1 MPPATGPHPASARP
15 ARALAPLALA
25 LLLLAACSGP
35 PDLERLT
42 LDRIGTEAGSPYA
55 VAYGAY
61 IRGNAAVTVC
71 GVPAPGALTVVRD
84 ADGAV
89 VPEGERRGREVRF
102 RVPDLGPDER
112 ACDVEVTQA
121 RVGGREAA
129 RLAGALPY
137 RPWRPLAGKR
147 VLMYAS
153 INAGDSDNNARARFA
168 SAVASVE
175 AEQGLDL
182 TVVDGDFDAY
192 LDGDVA
198 LEFAAR
204 LAAESWDA
212 VVFVEES
219 YIIPTSVLVEVS
231 TYLAARGGR
240 ALATY
245 WATFEDGEFAAFGV
259 PAGAVGGPARAFAAA
274 FGAQVGPSDN
284 VRPVVGGSIDVELH
298 GGLGLGLDAT
308 YRLLNADHY
317 VLSYAQRLTPI
328 GPAESLCRYPDE
340 LGGSCAVGRAGTT
353 LYLGFTLAP
362 LSESM
367 SGAELETLF
376 RNAMTY
382 VILDAE

>member
-1 MPPATGPHPASARP
+1 MPPAPGSQPASAR
-15 ARALAPLALA
+15 RDRTLAPLALA

-35 PDLERLT
+35 PDPERLT
-42 LDRIGTEAGSPYA
+42 LERVETEAGSPYA
-55 VAYGAY
+55 VAHGAH
-61 IRGNAAVTVC
+61 IRGNAAVSIC

-84 ADGAV
+84 AAGGV
-89 VPEGERRGREVRF
+89 VAEGERRGRTVRF

-112 ACDVEVTQA
+112 DCDVEVTQV
-121 RVGGREAA
+121 RGSGSEAA
-129 RLAGALPY
+129 KLAGALPY

-153 INAGDSDNNARARFA
+153 IHAGDSDNNARARFA

-175 AEQGLDL
+175 ADQGLDL
-182 TVVDGDFDAY
+182 TVVDGSFDAY

-204 LAAESWDA
+204 LAAGSWDA

-219 YIIPTSVLVEVS
+219 YVIPTSVLVEIS
-231 TYLAARGGR
+231 SYLADRGGR

-245 WATFEDGEFAAFGV
+245 WATFEDGEFEAFGV

-274 FGAQVGPSDN
+274 FGARVHPSDN
-284 VRPVVGGSIDVELH
+284 VRPVVGGSIDVELG
-298 GGLGLGLDAT
+298 GGLGLGLDTT

-328 GPAESLCRYPDE
+328 EPAESLCRYPDE
-340 LGGSCAVGRAGTT
+340 LGGSCAVGRAGT

-382 VILDAE
+382 VILDPE

>member
-1 MPPATGPHPASARP
+1 MEAATSGYD
-15 ARALAPLALA
+15 ALHLHVAL
-25 LLLLAACSGP
+25 G
-35 PDLERLT
+35 
-42 LDRIGTEAGSPYA
+42 Y
-55 VAYGAY
+55 
-61 IRGNAAVTVC
+61 
-71 GVPAPGALTVVRD
+71 
-84 ADGAV
+84 
-89 VPEGERRGREVRF
+89 
-102 RVPDLGPDER
+102 
-112 ACDVEVTQA
+112 
-121 RVGGREAA
+121 GGREEIVTAVRTALLERAA
-129 RLAGALPY
+129 RARTSPPPRTLDATEIGAHLYTAGVPDPDFYTAGVPDPDFVVRTSGEVRSSGFLLWQAAYAEFYFCDAYWPEFRRIDFLRAIRSFQQRRQRLAASGAE
-137 RPWRPLAGKR
+137 R

-153 INAGDSDNNARARFA
+153 IHAGDSDNNARARFA

-219 YIIPTSVLVEVS
+219 YVIPTSVLVEVS

-284 VRPVVGGSIDVELH
+284 VRPVVGGSIDIELD
-298 GGLGLGLDAT
+298 GGLGHGLDAT